1 MEKPLLSAEEKER
14 EEEKIQED
22 GEEDD
27 VDKEEELERDDKEKI
42 GSDEKLK
49 EEKKKAR
56 ARKKRKKVP
65 KPAQAKDQEQDGV
78 LNLNNEVVKMRKE
91 VKRVR
96 VLIIR
101 KLIRQISASKKK
113 KGSEAQVEKSQ
124 RKAARMLEEVHA
136 MKVLRPDLVTKTAL
150 QKKLNFEQVC
160 RDPKSTIVDR
170 ALARIATHPQF
181 TKKIEDIKAAVEAFK
196 VDRMKDLKQGGG
208 VKVQIKAE
216 KVKLPSPDKSKEKK
230 TDKEEGNVKVQLK
243 GMSQNK
249 EGDGISKDSSV
260 AKPKTDTVF
269 AAHSS
274 ATADVQK
281 KDIPESESVG
291 PVSTQSS
298 KGKDTV
304 KDVPQMKGSGMK
316 PKAAVLRKQEEEEES
331 DFESLDEEKSDF
343 ESLDEKDSDLESSD
357 EKEGDL
363 ESSDEKEK
371 DLESSD
377 EKAKDLES
385 SHEKKKALV
394 SLDEKESDLESS
406 DEEEK
411 EYFDDSTEERFL
423 KQSSQSEE
431 SEDDF
436 FVGKVSKYKK
446 TKKKPKVVERE
457 KRVETSDQATTSDR
471 VQNELDELESR
482 LKSKAKFQ
490 SVFFSSLT
498 GSKKSAGEG
507 AGRGRGGDKSR
518 GSNRDFSKQ
527 SRFQKEFAGAEGN
540 SGTKYSRPEDRRS
553 GSGERGFASGGRGR
567 GRGRGDFTRQKPNMG
582 RGAFSQ
588 PAPEQALHPSWEA
601 SKKRKEQQGQ
611 IVAFQGKKIRFDD
624 D

>member
-1 MEKPLLSAEEKER
+1 MEELLLSAEEKER
-14 EEEKIQED
+14 EEEEIEEE
-22 GEEDD
+22 GEEEDD
-27 VDKEEELERDDKEKI
+27 DKKKELEKDDKEKI
-42 GSDEKLK
+42 GSDDKLK
-49 EEKKKAR
+49 EAKKKAR
-56 ARKKRKKVP
+56 ARKNRKKVP
-65 KPAQAKDQEQDGV
+65 KPAQTKDQEQDDV

-113 KGSEAQVEKSQ
+113 KGNEAQVEKSQ

-150 QKKLNFEQVC
+150 QKKLNFEQLC

-170 ALARIATHPQF
+170 AVARIATHPQF
-181 TKKIEDIKAAVEAFK
+181 IKKIEDIKAAVEAFK
-196 VDRMKDLKQGGG
+196 VDRMKDLKKGGG
-208 VKVQIKAE
+208 VKVQSQAE
-216 KVKLPSPDKSKEKK
+216 KVKPPSPDKSKEKK
-230 TDKEEGNVKVQLK
+230 KDKEEGKVKVQLN
-243 GMSQNK
+243 GMSEKK
-249 EGDGISKDSSV
+249 EGDGIPKDSSV
-260 AKPKTDTVF
+260 AKPKTDTVL
-269 AAHSS
+269 AALAS

-281 KDIPESESVG
+281 KDKPESERVY
-291 PVSTQSS
+291 PVSTQSG
-298 KGKDTV
+298 KRKDTV
-304 KDVPQMKGSGMK
+304 RDVPQSKGAGMK

-331 DFESLDEEKSDF
+331 DFESSDDKESDF
-343 ESLDEKDSDLESSD
+343 ESLDEKESDFESLD

-377 EKAKDLES
+377 EK
-385 SHEKKKALV
+385 KKELV
-394 SLDEKESDLESS
+394 SLDEKESDLESA
-406 DEEEK
+406 DEKEK

-446 TKKKPKVVERE
+446 KKKPKVVEE
-457 KRVETSDQATTSDR
+457 KKRVETSDQATTSDR
-471 VQNELDELESR
+471 VQSELDELESR

-490 SVFFSSLT
+490 SVFFPSLS
-498 GSKKSAGEG
+498 GSKKSAGEA
-507 AGRGRGGDKSR
+507 AGRGRDGDKFR
-518 GSNRDFSKQ
+518 GSNRDFTKQ
-527 SRFQKEFAGAEGN
+527 SRFQKEFAGEEGN
-540 SGTKYSRPEDRRS
+540 SGNKYSRPEDRRG

-567 GRGRGDFTRQKPNMG
+567 GRGRGDFTRQKAPMG

-588 PAPEQALHPSWEA
+588 PEPEQALHPSWEA

-611 IVAFQGKKIRFDD
+611 ILPFQGKKIRFDD
-624 D
+624 

>member
-1 MEKPLLSAEEKER
+1 MEKLLLSAEEKER
-14 EEEKIQED
+14 EEEEIEEE

-27 VDKEEELERDDKEKI
+27 DDEEEEELEGDDEEKI

-49 EEKKKAR
+49 EEQAKAR
-56 ARKKRKKVP
+56 AKKKRKKVP
-65 KPAQAKDQEQDGV
+65 KPAKTKDKEEDSV

-113 KGSEAQVEKSQ
+113 KGNEAQVEKSQ
-124 RKAARMLEEVHA
+124 RKAARMLEEIHA
-136 MKVLRPDLVTKTAL
+136 MKVLRPDMVTKKAL

-160 RDPKSTIVDR
+160 RDPKATIVDR

-181 TKKIEDIKAAVEAFK
+181 SKKIEDIKAAVEAFK
-196 VDRMKDLKQGGG
+196 EDRIKDLKQGGG
-208 VKVQIKAE
+208 VKVQIQAE
-216 KVKLPSPDKSKEKK
+216 KVKPPSPDKSKETKK
-230 TDKEEGNVKVQLK
+230 DKEEGNVKVQLK
-243 GMSQNK
+243 GMSENK
-249 EGDGISKDSSV
+249 EGDGIPKDSSV
-260 AKPKTDTVF
+260 AKPKTDTVL

-281 KDIPESESVG
+281 KDIPESESVC

-298 KGKDTV
+298 KVKDTV
-304 KDVPQMKGSGMK
+304 KDVPQSKGAGMK
-316 PKAAVLRKQEEEEES
+316 PNAAVLRKQEEEEES
-331 DFESLDEEKSDF
+331 D
-343 ESLDEKDSDLESSD
+343 LESSE

-363 ESSDEKEK
+363 ESSDK
-371 DLESSD
+371 
-377 EKAKDLES
+377 
-385 SHEKKKALV
+385 
-394 SLDEKESDLESS
+394 KESDLESS
-406 DEEEK
+406 DEKEK

-446 TKKKPKVVERE
+446 KKKKQKDVEGE
-457 KRVETSDQATTSDR
+457 KRVETSDKATTSDR
-471 VQNELDELESR
+471 VQSELDELESR

-490 SVFFSSLT
+490 SVFFSSLS
-498 GSKKSAGEG
+498 GPMKSAGEG
-507 AGRGRGGDKSR
+507 AGRGRGGDKFR

-527 SRFQKEFAGAEGN
+527 SKFQKEFTGPERN

-553 GSGERGFASGGRGR
+553 ESGERGFASGGRGR
-567 GRGRGDFTRQKPNMG
+567 GRGRGDFTRQKVQMG

-588 PAPEQALHPSWEA
+588 PAPQQALHPSWEA

-611 IVAFQGKKIRFDD
+611 IPAFQGKKIRFDD
-624 D
+624 DD

>member
-1 MEKPLLSAEEKER
+1 MEKPLLSSEEKER
-14 EEEKIQED
+14 EEDKIQEE

-27 VDKEEELERDDKEKI
+27 VDKQEELERDDKEKI
-42 GSDEKLK
+42 GSEEKLK

-65 KPAQAKDQEQDGV
+65 KPAQAKDQEEDGV

-150 QKKLNFEQVC
+150 QKKLNFEQLC

-216 KVKLPSPDKSKEKK
+216 KVKPPSPDKSNVKK
-230 TDKEEGNVKVQLK
+230 TNNKDEGNVKVQLK

-249 EGDGISKDSSV
+249 EGDGISKDLSV
-260 AKPKTDTVF
+260 AKPKTDTVL

-274 ATADVQK
+274 TTADVQK
-281 KDIPESESVG
+281 KDIPESESVC

-331 DFESLDEEKSDF
+331 DFESLDEKESDF
-343 ESLDEKDSDLESSD
+343 ESLDEKESDLESSD

-363 ESSDEKEK
+363 ESSDDKE
-371 DLESSD
+371 
-377 EKAKDLES
+377 KDLES

-406 DEEEK
+406 DEKEK

-446 TKKKPKVVERE
+446 KKKPKVVERE

-498 GSKKSAGEG
+498 GSKKNAGES
-507 AGRGRGGDKSR
+507 AGRGRGGDKFR

-527 SRFQKEFAGAEGN
+527 SRFQKEFTGAEGN

-567 GRGRGDFTRQKPNMG
+567 GRGRGDFTRQKAHMG

>member
-1 MEKPLLSAEEKER
+1 MEKLLLSAEEKER
-14 EEEKIQED
+14 EEEEIEEE

-27 VDKEEELERDDKEKI
+27 DDEEEELEGDDEEKI

-49 EEKKKAR
+49 EEQAKAR
-56 ARKKRKKVP
+56 AKKKRKKVP
-65 KPAQAKDQEQDGV
+65 KPAKTKDKEEDSV

-113 KGSEAQVEKSQ
+113 KGNEAQVEKSQ
-124 RKAARMLEEVHA
+124 RKAARMLEEIHA
-136 MKVLRPDLVTKTAL
+136 MKVLRPDMVTKKAL

-160 RDPKSTIVDR
+160 RDPKATIVDR

-181 TKKIEDIKAAVEAFK
+181 SKKIEDIKAAVEAFK
-196 VDRMKDLKQGGG
+196 EDRIKDLKQGGG
-208 VKVQIKAE
+208 VKVQIQAE
-216 KVKLPSPDKSKEKK
+216 KVKPPSPDKSKETKK
-230 TDKEEGNVKVQLK
+230 DKEEGNVKVQ
-243 GMSQNK
+243 GMSENK
-249 EGDGISKDSSV
+249 EGDGIPKDSSV
-260 AKPKTDTVF
+260 AKPKTDTVL

-281 KDIPESESVG
+281 KDIPESESVC

-298 KGKDTV
+298 KVKDTV
-304 KDVPQMKGSGMK
+304 KDVPQSKGAGMK
-316 PKAAVLRKQEEEEES
+316 PNAAVLRKQEEEEES
-331 DFESLDEEKSDF
+331 D
-343 ESLDEKDSDLESSD
+343 LESSE

-363 ESSDEKEK
+363 ESSEEKEGDLESSEEKEK

-377 EKAKDLES
+377 EKKKDLES
-385 SHEKKKALV
+385 SDK
-394 SLDEKESDLESS
+394 KESDLESS
-406 DEEEK
+406 DEKEK

-446 TKKKPKVVERE
+446 KKKKQKDVEGE
-457 KRVETSDQATTSDR
+457 KRVETSDKATTSDR
-471 VQNELDELESR
+471 VQSELDELESR

-490 SVFFSSLT
+490 SVFFSSLS
-498 GSKKSAGEG
+498 GPKKSAGEG
-507 AGRGRGGDKSR
+507 AGRGRGGDKFR

-527 SRFQKEFAGAEGN
+527 SKFQKEFTGPERN

-553 GSGERGFASGGRGR
+553 ESGERGFASGGRGR
-567 GRGRGDFTRQKPNMG
+567 GRGRGDFTRQKVQMG

-588 PAPEQALHPSWEA
+588 PAPQQALHPSWEA

-611 IVAFQGKKIRFDD
+611 IPAFQGKKIRFDD
-624 D
+624 DD